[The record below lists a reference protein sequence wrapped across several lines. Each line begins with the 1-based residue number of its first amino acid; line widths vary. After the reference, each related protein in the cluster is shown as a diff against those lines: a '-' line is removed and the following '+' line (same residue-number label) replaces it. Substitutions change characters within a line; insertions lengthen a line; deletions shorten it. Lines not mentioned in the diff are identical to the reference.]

1 MNRNIEPCWLLNI
14 SWCIIIYNLVA
25 GNYSKSMWWF
35 RDSKPKE
42 LCFLRPTAFN
52 THPETVLTRGTHVC
66 QCIKNQIIMKQSQ
79 HELGSSLQFVQGT
92 PRRPWPCKMCIG
104 WVFVLQPAGKLTLQA
119 HMFTVAAIQT
129 ISNDDPCL
137 GLLVDFVMHSLMKPW
152 WAVQSRHAKMIK
164 NGSLCPFSS
173 SDTMESRNHWP
184 ANHRSQLEK
193 SWRKIAVQV
202 IQPLG
207 SWQLHQEGL
216 KHIHHIFITD
226 FITFSILQFFRSPV
240 SKL

>member
-14 SWCIIIYNLVA
+14 SWWCIIIYNLVA

-42 LCFLRPTAFN
+42 LCFLRPSAFN

-66 QCIKNQIIMKQSQ
+66 QCIKNQIIMQQSQ
-79 HELGSSLQFVQGT
+79 HELGSSFQFVQVT

-137 GLLVDFVMHSLMKPW
+137 GLLVDFVMHSLMKPPRGLYKVGMQKW
-152 WAVQSRHAKMIK
+152 SKMD
-164 NGSLCPFSS
+164 LFV
-173 SDTMESRNHWP
+173 R
-184 ANHRSQLEK
+184 L
-193 SWRKIAVQV
+193 VQV
-202 IQPLG
+202 IPWNPG
-207 SWQLHQEGL
+207 TTGRR
-216 KHIHHIFITD
+216 IIG
-226 FITFSILQFFRSPV
+226 V
-240 SKL
+240 N